1 MMTIRSAIP
10 TDEEALGRYGG
21 ALMRQHHA
29 ADPKRFIDAEDPE
42 AAYGRFLVSQIS
54 VSSTAVLVAEDSGR
68 VVGYVY
74 AGIES
79 TNWMKLRGPCG
90 AVHDLFV
97 DEAARGLGAGRALLS
112 AAIAWI
118 QSKGRKQVVLLTK
131 TNNERA
137 QHLFRA
143 TGFRPTMIEMTLDL
157 EQHP

>member
-1 MMTIRSAIP
+1 
-10 TDEEALGRYGG
+10 
-21 ALMRQHHA
+21 
-29 ADPKRFIDAEDPE
+29 
-42 AAYGRFLVSQIS
+42 
-54 VSSTAVLVAEDSGR
+54 
-68 VVGYVY
+68 
-74 AGIES
+74 
-79 TNWMKLRGPCG
+79 
-90 AVHDLFV
+90 VHDLFV

-118 QSKGRKQVVLLTK
+118 QSKGRKQIVLLTK